1 MPVAKFIE
9 TSQYGRF
16 KEFCDACMEDCF
28 IGLCYGAAGVG
39 KTRSAQVY
47 SGCEASQLALG
58 SHHSSVLYTAPV
70 QNTPLQVERS
80 IANTRAHN
88 LSQTQLFQK
97 VEFEMDLRIRN
108 AKEIRKRE
116 NAEYEKI
123 RDFTGYGSFPWS
135 RPNDIDLIDLKR
147 KRLDEFRDPTRLI
160 IIDEADRLKVSSM
173 EQVRDIYDRDGNI
186 GLILIGMPGIERRLS
201 RYPQLYSRVGFVHE
215 FKPLKLTEMRDILGS
230 LLDPNIGIDEEGIA
244 ALLRSCAGNF
254 RLLERLLAQVKR
266 VLEINSL
273 SVIDSEVV
281 SVARESLVIGSD

>member
-1 MPVAKFIE
+1 MPIAKFIE

-16 KEFCDACMEDCF
+16 REFCDACMENCF

-47 SGCEASQLALG
+47 SGCEIIKPTLG
-58 SHHSSVLYTAPV
+58 SSHSSVFYTAPV
-70 QNTPLQVERS
+70 LNTPLQVDRS
-80 IANTRAHN
+80 IANTRTHN

-97 VEFEMDLRIRN
+97 VESEMDLRIRN
-108 AKEIRKRE
+108 AKAIRKKE
-116 NAEYEKI
+116 NEEYEKI
-123 RDFTGYGSFPWS
+123 RDLTAYGSFPWS
-135 RPNDIDLIDLKR
+135 RPNDIELIDLKR
-147 KRLDEFRDPTRLI
+147 RRLDEFRDPTRLI

-173 EQVRDIYDRDGNI
+173 EQVRDIYDRDGKI